1 MHPLHPPNDSL
12 YPETSAQ
19 HVRSFPHPQAASL
32 SHTLIHTR
40 LQGSKCLFKGR
51 LRHTI
56 NMPIKSHGYLPYV
69 TSRSHKAIHNL
80 TSRFL

>member
-1 MHPLHPPNDSL
+1 LLGMCTLLLIPKQLRLLILTKCLSI
-12 YPETSAQ
+12 T
-19 HVRSFPHPQAASL
+19 L